1 MATAKT
7 TLNNPL
13 FTTKFEDTDVSPGS
27 SASKVVISGS
37 AVNLGKVFIDNSAFA
52 TKMYLKLYN
61 ADTDSVTVGTTA
73 PLVILPVEA
82 STTVQYTFV
91 PNIEF
96 SAACTYS
103 LCTTGGTAGTTGAN
117 TAGIKAEFL
126 IGS

>member
-1 MATAKT
+1 MATSKT

-27 SASKVVISGS
+27 SASKVAISGS
-37 AVNLGKVFIDNSAFA
+37 AVNLGKVFIDNTAFA

-61 ADTDSVTVGTTA
+61 VASDSLTVGTTT
-73 PLVILPVEA
+73 PLLVLPVEA

-91 PNIEF
+91 PNIQF
-96 SAACTYS
+96 SSACSYS

>member
-1 MATAKT
+1 MATSKT

-27 SASKVVISGS
+27 SASKVAISGS
-37 AVNLGKVFIDNSAFA
+37 AVNLGKVFIDNTAFA

-61 ADTDSVTVGTTA
+61 VESDSLTVGTTT
-73 PLVILPVEA
+73 PLLVLPVEA

-91 PNIEF
+91 PNIQF
-96 SAACTYS
+96 SSACSYS